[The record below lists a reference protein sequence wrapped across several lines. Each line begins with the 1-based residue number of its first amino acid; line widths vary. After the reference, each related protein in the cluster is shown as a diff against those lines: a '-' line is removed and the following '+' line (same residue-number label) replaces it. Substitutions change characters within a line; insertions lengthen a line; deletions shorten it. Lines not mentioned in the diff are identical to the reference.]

1 MIARAGQ
8 TLAARRYDDL
18 QGVPGLIE
26 GQRLV
31 GRDEARHIGIGVS
44 YLRSRMDAD
53 PTRTR
58 ALVAEV
64 LDDLLPVAASMLERA
79 NNDLGELAV
88 SGYGVNP
95 EAFYREVMRLTDVR
109 LRSIGFIEG

>member
-1 MIARAGQ
+1 
-8 TLAARRYDDL
+8 
-18 QGVPGLIE
+18 
-26 GQRLV
+26 
-31 GRDEARHIGIGVS
+31 
-44 YLRSRMDAD
+44 MDAD

-64 LDDLLPVAASMLERA
+64 LDDLLPVAVEMLERA